1 MARFV
6 EFESSAAGTPVS
18 FNPDAVA
25 VVRPDPNDPGAITI
39 VRLADGEEVGVRGEY
54 AEVVKKLAGG

>member
-25 VVRPDPNDPGAITI
+25 AVRPDPNDPGAITI
-39 VRLADGEEVGVRGEY
+39 VRLTDGEEVGVRGDY
-54 AEVVKKLAGG
+54 TEVVKKLAGG